1 MTSSTKFHSPQSYP
15 IIARCSPYGSQQARA
30 ALDIALTAAAFEQP
44 ISVVFM
50 DAGVLQLLKDQQ
62 ADAGEM
68 KNIGKI
74 ITALKLYEV
83 ENIVVHQEAVDKYDL
98 DPTEF
103 VEAVEVVT
111 SADIKSLIAGA
122 DQVMVF

>member
-1 MTSSTKFHSPQSYP
+1 
-15 IIARCSPYGSQQARA
+15 
-30 ALDIALTAAAFEQP
+30 
-44 ISVVFM
+44 M

-83 ENIVVHQEAVDKYDL
+83 ENIMVHQEAVDKYDL